1 MGSEKKDMFPQM
13 IKFVMMILL
22 LLHGVVHINGVN
34 GDHPQVPCFF
44 IFGDSLSDN
53 GNNNQLQTMSKANY
67 KPYGIDFPA
76 GTPTGR
82 FTNGQTSV
90 DILGQL
96 LGFDDFI
103 PPFANTTGYDILKG
117 VNYASGSGGI
127 LRESGKHLGECISLH
142 KQLNNH
148 KSTISKIKN
157 RVDLAQNHLKMCLY
171 YVSIGNNDYLQNY
184 LIPKFYNTSLLYT
197 PQQYAGLLIKQYEEQ
212 ILRLINY
219 GARKVA
225 MIGIRSLGCCPFVI
239 SSFGTNGSKC
249 VEKVNQQVQLFNQN
263 LKSLVH
269 KLNTKFSDAKFIYVN
284 TFQTQFGDL
293 SSSGLSNL
301 NESCCPTTN
310 IGLCIPS
317 STPCENRTSHMFW
330 DNVHPTEALNQI
342 TANRSYISHL
352 ASDNYP
358 IDIKQLAQLPL

>member
-127 LRESGKHLGECISLH
+127 LRESGKH
-142 KQLNNH
+142 
-148 KSTISKIKN
+148 
-157 RVDLAQNHLKMCLY
+157 
-171 YVSIGNNDYLQNY
+171 
-184 LIPKFYNTSLLYT
+184 
-197 PQQYAGLLIKQYEEQ
+197 
-212 ILRLINY
+212 LRLINY